1 MWPSPQRETR
11 VARHASPVPVLEAPD
26 RQAGDESG
34 MARRNQQSS
43 SLRNEIIA
51 LKRERIIDTAVSLI
65 YEKGYENTTLD
76 AVGERLG
83 VTKPFIYSHFAS
95 KSELLAE
102 ICSRGI
108 RSSIRAIDSVE
119 HEPDGLSCRERLR
132 LVAERFVVAV
142 LESQKHIAIFSR
154 EEKNLA
160 PSDYKR
166 ISGYRRE
173 FDKKL
178 TTLLDDG
185 VRAGEFGC
193 ADTRIASLAIGGL
206 VSWSYIWYRPHGR
219 LKLDEVAAEISTLIL
234 GMVKAKPP
242 ETKSDAANP

>member
-1 MWPSPQRETR
+1 
-11 VARHASPVPVLEAPD
+11 
-26 RQAGDESG
+26 
-34 MARRNQQSS
+34 MARGSQQSS

-108 RSSIRAIDSVE
+108 RSSLRAIDSVE
-119 HEPDGLSCRERLR
+119 HEPDGLSCREQLR

-154 EEKNLA
+154 EEK
-160 PSDYKR
+160 R

-178 TTLLDDG
+178 TALLDDG
-185 VRAGEFGC
+185 VRAGEFVC
-193 ADTRIASLAIGGL
+193 SDTRIASLAIGGL
-206 VSWSYIWYRPHGR
+206 VSWTYVWYRPHGR

-234 GMVKAKPP
+234 AMLNARPP
-242 ETKSDAANP
+242 ETISAGAANR

>member
-1 MWPSPQRETR
+1 
-11 VARHASPVPVLEAPD
+11 
-26 RQAGDESG
+26 
-34 MARRNQQSS
+34 
-43 SLRNEIIA
+43 
-51 LKRERIIDTAVSLI
+51 
-65 YEKGYENTTLD
+65 
-76 AVGERLG
+76 
-83 VTKPFIYSHFAS
+83 
-95 KSELLAE
+95 
-102 ICSRGI
+102 
-108 RSSIRAIDSVE
+108 
-119 HEPDGLSCRERLR
+119 
-132 LVAERFVVAV
+132 VAERFVAAV
-142 LESQKHIAIFSR
+142 LESQKHIAIFTR

-219 LKLDEVAAEISTLIL
+219 LKLDEVGAEISTLIL
-234 GMVKAKPP
+234 GMVNAKPP
-242 ETKSDAANP
+242 ETKSNASNR